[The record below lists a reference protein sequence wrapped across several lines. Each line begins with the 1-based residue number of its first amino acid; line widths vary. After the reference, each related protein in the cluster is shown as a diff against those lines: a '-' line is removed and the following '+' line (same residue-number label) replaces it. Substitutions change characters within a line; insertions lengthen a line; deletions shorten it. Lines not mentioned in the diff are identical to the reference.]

1 MDDYNVNVLSE
12 AKNEYSCRL
21 LSILSPVIIDGV
33 KSIFNDAERLC
44 IENDEDDKYLMTF
57 QNFLA
62 RVPKWNDTIIQDEC
76 KRIISVTSCNYLE
89 DLLTCVH
96 IAQLKV
102 LTSVRVSQKQ
112 KKIDLDIPKLDSFIH
127 QVYTAF
133 ARKLYKNVY
142 LFEKFITPLQYQK
155 NMRECEILC
164 KESILEV
171 IRSSIPVEK
180 ILRSYIDETV
190 DEEVVHEI
198 TEKEIEK
205 EVDVEKE
212 KNSESQNADANES
225 NSAESEEFSKT
236 PILKLEKNTDT
247 ALELNSTDNSK
258 SSSSSENG
266 TPNISLDTL
275 NLSSIDSTTSTADNI
290 EKQQQDTKPTNIS
303 FNDIDNVLDMGTN
316 KEESVEAPKT
326 IERLEKISEINNQRR
341 KEEEE
346 EDDEDNLEIFDDNN
360 IKLDVSDIHDL
371 STELKIDSP
380 PLLDDIEVLS

>member
-21 LSILSPVIIDGV
+21 LSILSPVVIDGV

-44 IENDEDDKYLMTF
+44 IENDENDKYLMTF
-57 QNFLA
+57 QNFLS
-62 RVPKWNDTIIQDEC
+62 RVPKWNDSIIQDEC
-76 KRIISVTSCNYLE
+76 RRIISVTGCNYLE

-96 IAQLKV
+96 IAQLKI

-112 KKIDLDIPKLDSFIH
+112 KKIDLDIPKLETFIH

-142 LFEKFITPLQYQK
+142 LFEKIITPLQYQK

-205 EVDVEKE
+205 EVDVPKVDEASKE
-212 KNSESQNADANES
+212 AAAKEE
-225 NSAESEEFSKT
+225 EEFSKT
-236 PILKLEKNTDT
+236 PILKLEKNEELKVDT
-247 ALELNSTDNSK
+247 ETLQEERKVETSDSPSTLTETTEPSNTTTK
-258 SSSSSENG
+258 SVG
-266 TPNISLDTL
+266 
-275 NLSSIDSTTSTADNI
+275 
-290 EKQQQDTKPTNIS
+290 IS
-303 FNDIDNVLDMGTN
+303 FNDFDNVLDMGTN

-326 IERLEKISEINNQRR
+326 IERLEQISEINNQRR
-341 KEEEE
+341 KEEE

-360 IKLDVSDIHDL
+360 INLDVSDIHDL
-371 STELKIDSP
+371 SKELKIDTP
-380 PLLDDIEVLS
+380 PLLDDIEVLN

>member
-33 KSIFNDAERLC
+33 KSIFNDAERIC

-57 QNFLA
+57 QNFLS
-62 RVPKWNDTIIQDEC
+62 RVPKWNDSIIQDEC
-76 KRIISVTSCNYLE
+76 RRIISVTGCNYLE

-96 IAQLKV
+96 IAQLKI

-112 KKIDLDIPKLDSFIH
+112 KKIDLDIPKLNSFIH
-127 QVYTAF
+127 QVYTSF

-142 LFEKFITPLQYQK
+142 LFEKIITPLQYQK

-205 EVDVEKE
+205 EVEEEQPDEKAQE
-212 KNSESQNADANES
+212 AAAKEA
-225 NSAESEEFSKT
+225 EEFSKT
-236 PILKLEKNTDT
+236 PILKLEKNAELSMDESSPESQTSQSDTQTHAQTHVQTHTPSTSETSINNEVDDTD
-247 ALELNSTDNSK
+247 SSK
-258 SSSSSENG
+258 KTIG
-266 TPNISLDTL
+266 
-275 NLSSIDSTTSTADNI
+275 
-290 EKQQQDTKPTNIS
+290 IS
-303 FNDIDNVLDMGTN
+303 FNDFDNVLDMGTN
-316 KEESVEAPKT
+316 KQESIEAPKT
-326 IERLEKISEINNQRR
+326 IERLEQISEINQQRR
-341 KEEEE
+341 REEEE
-346 EDDEDNLEIFDDNN
+346 DDDEDNLEIFDDNN
-360 IKLDVSDIHDL
+360 INLDVSDIHDL
-371 STELKIDSP
+371 SKELKIDTP
-380 PLLDDIEVLS
+380 PLLDDIEVLN

>member
-21 LSILSPVIIDGV
+21 LSILTPVIIDGV

-44 IENDEDDKYLMTF
+44 IENDEVDKYLMTF
-57 QNFLA
+57 QNFLS
-62 RVPKWNDTIIQDEC
+62 RVPKWNESIIEDEC
-76 KRIISVTSCNYLE
+76 SRIISTTGCNYLE
-89 DLLTCVH
+89 DLITCVH

-112 KKIDLDIPKLDSFIH
+112 KKIDLDIPKLSLFVH
-127 QVYTAF
+127 QVYSTF

-142 LFEKFITPLQYQK
+142 LFEKIITPLQYQK

-198 TEKEIEK
+198 SEKEIEK
-205 EVDVEKE
+205 EVEEPVEKT
-212 KNSESQNADANES
+212 DES
-225 NSAESEEFSKT
+225 NKTEALDADDFSKT
-236 PILKLEKNTDT
+236 PILKLEKNETLKTENSPSET
-247 ALELNSTDNSK
+247 APATPTENK
-258 SSSSSENG
+258 SIL
-266 TPNISLDTL
+266 T
-275 NLSSIDSTTSTADNI
+275 
-290 EKQQQDTKPTNIS
+290 
-303 FNDIDNVLDMGTN
+303 FNDMDSVLDMGTN
-316 KEESVEAPKT
+316 QEQEVEAPKT
-326 IERLEKISEINNQRR
+326 IERLEQISEANMQRR

-346 EDDEDNLEIFDDNN
+346 DDDDEEDNLEIFDDSN
-360 IKLDVSDIHDL
+360 IKLDIDDVGEL
-371 STELKIDSP
+371 SNSIKLDTPI
-380 PLLDDIEVLS
+380 LLDDIEELN

>member
-21 LSILSPVIIDGV
+21 LSILSPVVIEGV

-57 QNFLA
+57 QNFLS
-62 RVPKWNDTIIQDEC
+62 RVPKWNENIIEDEC
-76 KRIISVTSCNYLE
+76 KRIINVSGCNYLE

-96 IAQLKV
+96 IAQLKI

-112 KKIDLDIPKLDSFIH
+112 KKIDLDIPKLSVFIH
-127 QVYTAF
+127 QVYSTF

-171 IRSSIPVEK
+171 IRNSIPVEK

-190 DEEVVHEI
+190 DEEVVQEI
-198 TEKEIEK
+198 EEKEIEK
-205 EVDVEKE
+205 EVEPETPVQEST
-212 KNSESQNADANES
+212 KNNETHD
-225 NSAESEEFSKT
+225 EFSKT
-236 PILKLEKNTDT
+236 PILKLEKNNEVDELSLNDDKKEETNVSNQHDSPPLEDT
-247 ALELNSTDNSK
+247 
-258 SSSSSENG
+258 SE
-266 TPNISLDTL
+266 
-275 NLSSIDSTTSTADNI
+275 
-290 EKQQQDTKPTNIS
+290 DTKKVGIS
-303 FNDIDNVLDMGTN
+303 FNDVDSVLDMGTN
-316 KEESVEAPKT
+316 QEEDVEAPKT
-326 IERLEKISEINNQRR
+326 IERLEQISEINHQRR

-346 EDDEDNLEIFDDNN
+346 EDDDEDNLEIFSDNN
-360 IKLDVSDIHDL
+360 INLDISDIHDL
-371 STELKIDSP
+371 SKELKIDTP
-380 PLLDDIEVLS
+380 PLLDDIELLE

>member
-33 KSIFNDAERLC
+33 KSIFNDAERIC

-57 QNFLA
+57 QNFLS
-62 RVPKWNDTIIQDEC
+62 RVPKWNDSIIQDEC
-76 KRIISVTSCNYLE
+76 KRIVNVTSCNYLE

-96 IAQLKV
+96 IAQLKI

-112 KKIDLDIPKLDSFIH
+112 KKIDLDIPKLDTFIH
-127 QVYTAF
+127 KVYTTF

-142 LFEKFITPLQYQK
+142 LFEKIITPLQYQK

-205 EVDVEKE
+205 EVDEVEKNMEETTKE
-212 KNSESQNADANES
+212 KTETD
-225 NSAESEEFSKT
+225 EFSKT
-236 PILKLEKNTDT
+236 PILKLEKNKDESVQQELSMKTEPEPEITTVTNDT
-247 ALELNSTDNSK
+247 NTNPVEGESTK
-258 SSSSSENG
+258 TVG
-266 TPNISLDTL
+266 IT
-275 NLSSIDSTTSTADNI
+275 
-290 EKQQQDTKPTNIS
+290 
-303 FNDIDNVLDMGTN
+303 FNDFDKVLDMGTN
-316 KEESVEAPKT
+316 TQEDVEAPKT
-326 IERLEKISEINNQRR
+326 IERLEQISEINNAKR

-346 EDDEDNLEIFDDNN
+346 EEEDNLEIFDDNN
-360 IKLDVSDIHDL
+360 IDLDVSDIHDL
-371 STELKIDSP
+371 SKELKIDTP
-380 PLLDDIEVLS
+380 PLLDDIEVLN

>member
-21 LSILSPVIIDGV
+21 LSILSPVVIDGV

-44 IENDEDDKYLMTF
+44 IENDENDKYLMTF
-57 QNFLA
+57 QNFLS
-62 RVPKWNDTIIQDEC
+62 RVPKWNDSIIQDEC
-76 KRIISVTSCNYLE
+76 RRIISVTGCNYLE

-96 IAQLKV
+96 IAQLKI

-112 KKIDLDIPKLDSFIH
+112 KKIDLDIPKLETFIH

-142 LFEKFITPLQYQK
+142 LFEKIITPLQYQK

-205 EVDVEKE
+205 EVDIPKVD
-212 KNSESQNADANES
+212 ESSSNEGAG
-225 NSAESEEFSKT
+225 AEAEEFSKT
-236 PILKLEKNTDT
+236 PILKLEKNEELKVDT
-247 ALELNSTDNSK
+247 EIEQQERKVETSMS
-258 SSSSSENG
+258 
-266 TPNISLDTL
+266 
-275 NLSSIDSTTSTADNI
+275 TSTPPSTPIHSTESTN
-290 EKQQQDTKPTNIS
+290 TKSVGIS
-303 FNDIDNVLDMGTN
+303 FNDFDNVLDMGTN
-316 KEESVEAPKT
+316 KEKSVEAPKT
-326 IERLEKISEINNQRR
+326 IERLEQISEINNQRR
-341 KEEEE
+341 KEEDDD
-346 EDDEDNLEIFDDNN
+346 DDEDNLEIFDDNN
-360 IKLDVSDIHDL
+360 INLDVSDIHDL
-371 STELKIDSP
+371 SKELKIDTP
-380 PLLDDIEVLS
+380 PLLDDIEVLN

>member
-57 QNFLA
+57 QNFLS
-62 RVPKWNDTIIQDEC
+62 RVPKWNDSIIQDEC
-76 KRIISVTSCNYLE
+76 KRIINVTGCNYLE

-96 IAQLKV
+96 IAQLKI

-112 KKIDLDIPKLDSFIH
+112 KKIDLDIPKLNTFIH
-127 QVYTAF
+127 QVYTSF

-142 LFEKFITPLQYQK
+142 LFEKIITPLQYQK
-155 NMRECEILC
+155 NMRECELLC
-164 KESILEV
+164 KESILDV

-205 EVDVEKE
+205 EVEEKVEGTANTSEETSDV
-212 KNSESQNADANES
+212 NAN
-225 NSAESEEFSKT
+225 EEFSKT
-236 PILKLEKNTDT
+236 PILKLEKN
-247 ALELNSTDNSK
+247 DNL
-258 SSSSSENG
+258 
-266 TPNISLDTL
+266 SLDTTQDV
-275 NLSSIDSTTSTADNI
+275 NVSLSETKSVDASVDDNAN
-290 EKQQQDTKPTNIS
+290 TKSVGIS
-303 FNDIDNVLDMGTN
+303 FNNFDNVLDMGTN

-326 IERLEKISEINNQRR
+326 IERLEQISEINSQRR
-341 KEEEE
+341 KEEED

-360 IKLDVSDIHDL
+360 INLDVSDIHDL
-371 STELKIDSP
+371 SRELKIDTP
-380 PLLDDIEVLS
+380 PLLDDIEVLN

>member
-21 LSILSPVIIDGV
+21 LSILSPVVIDGV
-33 KSIFNDAERLC
+33 KSIFNDAERIC

-57 QNFLA
+57 QNFLS
-62 RVPKWNDTIIQDEC
+62 RVPKWNDSIVQDEC
-76 KRIISVTSCNYLE
+76 KRIINVTGCNYLE

-96 IAQLKV
+96 IAQLKI

-112 KKIDLDIPKLDSFIH
+112 KKIDLDIPKLDTFIH
-127 QVYTAF
+127 KVYTAF

-142 LFEKFITPLQYQK
+142 LFEKIITPLQYQK

-205 EVDVEKE
+205 EVDEVEE
-212 KNSESQNADANES
+212 KTQETTE
-225 NSAESEEFSKT
+225 EKTETEEFSKT
-236 PILKLEKNTDT
+236 PILKLEKNENESVQQELSIKTEPESEIKTVTNDT
-247 ALELNSTDNSK
+247 N
-258 SSSSSENG
+258 
-266 TPNISLDTL
+266 
-275 NLSSIDSTTSTADNI
+275 TSTV
-290 EKQQQDTKPTNIS
+290 EGESTKTVGIS
-303 FNDIDNVLDMGTN
+303 FNDFDKVLDMGTN
-316 KEESVEAPKT
+316 TQKDVEAPKT
-326 IERLEKISEINNQRR
+326 IERLEQISEINNAKR
-341 KEEEE
+341 KEEE

-360 IKLDVSDIHDL
+360 IDLDVSDIHDL
-371 STELKIDSP
+371 SKELKIDTP
-380 PLLDDIEVLS
+380 PLLDDIEVLK

>member
-1 MDDYNVNVLSE
+1 MLKKCVKTLMDDFVLANLHESR
-12 AKNEYSCRL
+12 NEWCSRL
-21 LSILSPVIIDGV
+21 V
-33 KSIFNDAERLC
+33 SIFTPLINEGIRSIFHESWKMC
-44 IENDEDDKYLMTF
+44 CENDEKEKYLMTF
-57 QNFLA
+57 QNLLS
-62 RVPKWNDTIIQDEC
+62 RIPKWNSTIIETER
-76 KRIISVTSCNYLE
+76 KRIIERSGCNYLE

-96 IAQLKV
+96 IAQLKI

-112 KKIDLDIPKLDSFIH
+112 KKIDLDIPKLETFIH

-142 LFEKFITPLQYQK
+142 LFEKIITPLQYQK

-205 EVDVEKE
+205 EVDVPKVDEAASKE
-212 KNSESQNADANES
+212 EGAK
-225 NSAESEEFSKT
+225 AEAEAEEFSKT
-236 PILKLEKNTDT
+236 PILKLEKNEELKIETEQGQSSDNSMKTTTPPSTPTQSTESTTDT
-247 ALELNSTDNSK
+247 ANNTK
-258 SSSSSENG
+258 SVG
-266 TPNISLDTL
+266 
-275 NLSSIDSTTSTADNI
+275 
-290 EKQQQDTKPTNIS
+290 IS
-303 FNDIDNVLDMGTN
+303 FNDFDNVLDMGTN

-326 IERLEKISEINNQRR
+326 IERLEQISEINNQRR

-360 IKLDVSDIHDL
+360 INLDVSDIHDL
-371 STELKIDSP
+371 SKELKIDTP
-380 PLLDDIEVLS
+380 PLLDDIEVLN

>member
-21 LSILSPVIIDGV
+21 LSILSPVVIDGV

-44 IENDEDDKYLMTF
+44 IENDENDKYLMTF
-57 QNFLA
+57 QNFLS
-62 RVPKWNDTIIQDEC
+62 RVPKWNDSIIQDEC
-76 KRIISVTSCNYLE
+76 RRIISVTGCNYLE

-96 IAQLKV
+96 IAQLKI

-112 KKIDLDIPKLDSFIH
+112 KKIDLDIPKLETFIH

-142 LFEKFITPLQYQK
+142 LFEKIITPLQYQK

-205 EVDVEKE
+205 EVDIPKVD
-212 KNSESQNADANES
+212 ESSSNEG
-225 NSAESEEFSKT
+225 AVAGAVAGAEEFSKT
-236 PILKLEKNTDT
+236 PILKLEKNEELKVDT
-247 ALELNSTDNSK
+247 EIEQQERKVETSMS
-258 SSSSSENG
+258 
-266 TPNISLDTL
+266 
-275 NLSSIDSTTSTADNI
+275 TSTPPSTPIHSTESTNAN
-290 EKQQQDTKPTNIS
+290 TKSVGIS
-303 FNDIDNVLDMGTN
+303 FNDFDNVLDMGTN
-316 KEESVEAPKT
+316 KEKSVEAPKT
-326 IERLEKISEINNQRR
+326 IERLEQISEINNQRR
-341 KEEEE
+341 KEEDDD
-346 EDDEDNLEIFDDNN
+346 DDEDNLEIFDDNN
-360 IKLDVSDIHDL
+360 INLDVSDIHDL
-371 STELKIDSP
+371 SKELKIDTP
-380 PLLDDIEVLS
+380 PLLDDIEVLN

>member
-21 LSILSPVIIDGV
+21 LSILSPVVIDGV

-44 IENDEDDKYLMTF
+44 IENDENDKYLMTF
-57 QNFLA
+57 QNFLS
-62 RVPKWNDTIIQDEC
+62 RVPKWNDSIIQDEC
-76 KRIISVTSCNYLE
+76 RRIISVTGCNYLE

-96 IAQLKV
+96 IAQLKI

-112 KKIDLDIPKLDSFIH
+112 KKIDLDIPKLETFIH
-127 QVYTAF
+127 QVYSAF

-142 LFEKFITPLQYQK
+142 LFEKIITPLQYQK

-205 EVDVEKE
+205 EVDIPKVD
-212 KNSESQNADANES
+212 ESSSNEG
-225 NSAESEEFSKT
+225 AVAGAVAGAEEFSKT
-236 PILKLEKNTDT
+236 PILKLEKNEELKVDT
-247 ALELNSTDNSK
+247 EIEQQERRVETSMS
-258 SSSSSENG
+258 
-266 TPNISLDTL
+266 
-275 NLSSIDSTTSTADNI
+275 TSTPPSTPIHSTESTNAN
-290 EKQQQDTKPTNIS
+290 TKSVGIS
-303 FNDIDNVLDMGTN
+303 FNDFDNVLDMGTN

-326 IERLEKISEINNQRR
+326 IERLEQISEINNQRR
-341 KEEEE
+341 KEEE

-360 IKLDVSDIHDL
+360 INLDVSDIHDL
-371 STELKIDSP
+371 SKELRIDTP
-380 PLLDDIEVLS
+380 PLLDDIEVLN

>member
-21 LSILSPVIIDGV
+21 LSILSPVVIDGV

-44 IENDEDDKYLMTF
+44 IENDENDKYLMTF
-57 QNFLA
+57 QNFLS
-62 RVPKWNDTIIQDEC
+62 RVPKWNDSIIQDEC
-76 KRIISVTSCNYLE
+76 RRIISVTGCNYLE

-96 IAQLKV
+96 IAQLKI

-112 KKIDLDIPKLDSFIH
+112 KKIDLDIPKLETFIH

-142 LFEKFITPLQYQK
+142 LFEKIITPLQYQK

-171 IRSSIPVEK
+171 IRGSIPVEK

-205 EVDVEKE
+205 EVDIPKVD
-212 KNSESQNADANES
+212 ESSSNEG
-225 NSAESEEFSKT
+225 AVAGAGAGAGAEEFSKT
-236 PILKLEKNTDT
+236 PILKLEKNEELKVDT
-247 ALELNSTDNSK
+247 EIEQERKVETSMS
-258 SSSSSENG
+258 
-266 TPNISLDTL
+266 
-275 NLSSIDSTTSTADNI
+275 TSTPPSTPIHSTESTNSN
-290 EKQQQDTKPTNIS
+290 TKSVGIS
-303 FNDIDNVLDMGTN
+303 FNDFDNVLDMGTN

-326 IERLEKISEINNQRR
+326 IERLEQISEINNQRR
-341 KEEEE
+341 KEEE

-360 IKLDVSDIHDL
+360 INLDVSDIHDL
-371 STELKIDSP
+371 SKELKIDTP
-380 PLLDDIEVLS
+380 PLLDDIEVLN

>member
-21 LSILSPVIIDGV
+21 LSILSPVVIDGV

-44 IENDEDDKYLMTF
+44 IENDENDKYLMTF
-57 QNFLA
+57 QNFLS
-62 RVPKWNDTIIQDEC
+62 RVPKWNDSIIQDEC
-76 KRIISVTSCNYLE
+76 RRIISVTGCNYLE

-96 IAQLKV
+96 IAQLKI

-112 KKIDLDIPKLDSFIH
+112 KKIDLDIPKLETFIH

-142 LFEKFITPLQYQK
+142 LFEKIITPLQYQK

-205 EVDVEKE
+205 EVDIPKVD
-212 KNSESQNADANES
+212 ESSSNEG
-225 NSAESEEFSKT
+225 AVAGAVAGAEEFSKT
-236 PILKLEKNTDT
+236 PILKLEKNEELKVDT
-247 ALELNSTDNSK
+247 EIEQQERKVETSMS
-258 SSSSSENG
+258 
-266 TPNISLDTL
+266 
-275 NLSSIDSTTSTADNI
+275 TSTPPSTPIHSTESTNTN
-290 EKQQQDTKPTNIS
+290 TKSVGIS
-303 FNDIDNVLDMGTN
+303 FNDFDNVLDMGTN

-326 IERLEKISEINNQRR
+326 IERLEQISEINNQRR

-346 EDDEDNLEIFDDNN
+346 DDDEDNLEIFDDNN
-360 IKLDVSDIHDL
+360 INLDVSDIHDL
-371 STELKIDSP
+371 SKELKIDTP
-380 PLLDDIEVLS
+380 PLLDDIEVLN

>member
-57 QNFLA
+57 QNFLS
-62 RVPKWNDTIIQDEC
+62 RVPKWNDSIIADEC
-76 KRIISVTSCNYLE
+76 KRIINVTGCIYLL

-96 IAQLKV
+96 IVQLKI

-112 KKIDLDIPKLDSFIH
+112 KKIDLDIPKLNTFIH
-127 QVYTAF
+127 QVYISF

-142 LFEKFITPLQYQK
+142 LFEKIITPLQYQK

-164 KESILEV
+164 KESILDV

-198 TEKEIEK
+198 TENEIEK
-205 EVDVEKE
+205 EVEEKVEGAP
-212 KNSESQNADANES
+212 NTSDINTN
-225 NSAESEEFSKT
+225 EEFSKT
-236 PILKLEKNTDT
+236 PILKLEKNED
-247 ALELNSTDNSK
+247 L
-258 SSSSSENG
+258 
-266 TPNISLDTL
+266 SLDTTTDVKTS
-275 NLSSIDSTTSTADNI
+275 LSETKLEDASVDDNAN
-290 EKQQQDTKPTNIS
+290 TKSVGIS
-303 FNDIDNVLDMGTN
+303 FNDFDNVLDMGTN
-316 KEESVEAPKT
+316 KEESIEAPKT
-326 IERLEKISEINNQRR
+326 IARLEQISEINAQRR

-360 IKLDVSDIHDL
+360 INLDVSDIHDL
-371 STELKIDSP
+371 SKELKIDTP
-380 PLLDDIEVLS
+380 PLLDDIEVLN

>member
-33 KSIFNDAERLC
+33 KSIFNDAERIC

-57 QNFLA
+57 QNFLS
-62 RVPKWNDTIIQDEC
+62 RVPKWNDSIIQDEC
-76 KRIISVTSCNYLE
+76 RRIISVTGCNYLE

-96 IAQLKV
+96 IAQLKI

-112 KKIDLDIPKLDSFIH
+112 KKIDLDIPKLNSFIH
-127 QVYTAF
+127 QVYTSF

-142 LFEKFITPLQYQK
+142 LFEKIITPLQYQK

-205 EVDVEKE
+205 EVEEEQPDEKAQE
-212 KNSESQNADANES
+212 AAAKEA
-225 NSAESEEFSKT
+225 EEFSKT
-236 PILKLEKNTDT
+236 PILKLEKNAELSMDESSPESQTSQSDTQTHVQTHTPSTSETSINNEDGDTDS
-247 ALELNSTDNSK
+247 NKK
-258 SSSSSENG
+258 SIG
-266 TPNISLDTL
+266 
-275 NLSSIDSTTSTADNI
+275 
-290 EKQQQDTKPTNIS
+290 IS
-303 FNDIDNVLDMGTN
+303 FNDFDNVLDMGTN
-316 KEESVEAPKT
+316 KQESIEAPKT
-326 IERLEKISEINNQRR
+326 IERLEQISEINQQRR
-341 KEEEE
+341 REEEE
-346 EDDEDNLEIFDDNN
+346 DDDEDNLEIFDDNN
-360 IKLDVSDIHDL
+360 INLDVSDIHDL
-371 STELKIDSP
+371 SKELKIDTP
-380 PLLDDIEVLS
+380 PLLDDIEVLN

>member
-44 IENDEDDKYLMTF
+44 IENDEDVKYLMTF

-212 KNSESQNADANES
+212 KNSESQNTDAGES

-247 ALELNSTDNSK
+247 ALELNSTDDSK
-258 SSSSSENG
+258 SSSL
-266 TPNISLDTL
+266 SLD
-275 NLSSIDSTTSTADNI
+275 SSPSVTDNTE
-290 EKQQQDTKPTNIS
+290 EKQQDTKPTNIS

-346 EDDEDNLEIFDDNN
+346 DDEDNLEIFDDNN